1 MKILTGF
8 HPIEE
13 KLRVF
18 QKKDNSGIENVKIF
32 YANPGP
38 RVKKILALA
47 KTLNIKME
55 KVSSVFLLLMEI
67 LISCA
72 ISLFHV

>member
-38 RVKKILALA
+38 RVK
-47 KTLNIKME
+47 
-55 KVSSVFLLLMEI
+55 
-67 LISCA
+67 
-72 ISLFHV
+72 